1 MERFAWKS
9 VVPVALYVLG
19 PISFALLSASP
30 ATAQEGFGEWSAP
43 VSLGPAINSVDNDE
57 GPAISKDGL
66 SLYFTSN
73 RSGNQ
78 DLWVA
83 RREHE
88 DDPWGEPVNLG
99 APVNTLSTEQ
109 APAFSRDGHLMFFV
123 SNRSGSVGGLD
134 IWVSFRP
141 DKHDDFA
148 WEAPVNLGASIN
160 SASNDAGPGTLRVG
174 EEEFLFFTSNRPGG
188 PGGADIFVSVEQ
200 EDGSFGPPERI
211 AELNST
217 ANDARAALR
226 RDGREV
232 FFFSNRAV
240 SVGVTDLWTSTR
252 EDRRDPWSPP
262 VNLGDTVN
270 STSDEMQPALSR
282 DGRTLFFASNRPDGV
297 GLLDLYMITRTKD
310 E

>member
-9 VVPVALYVLG
+9 VVRVALHVLG

-57 GPAISKDGL
+57 GPAISRDGL

-73 RSGNQ
+73 RSGSQ

-83 RREHE
+83 RREHK

-99 APVNTLSTEQ
+99 APVNTSSTEQ

-123 SNRSGSVGGLD
+123 SNRGGGAGGLD
-134 IWVSFRP
+134 IWVSFRA

-148 WEAPVNLGASIN
+148 WEAPVNVGASVN

-174 EEEFLFFTSNRPGG
+174 DEQLLFFTSNRPGG
-188 PGGADIFVSVEQ
+188 PGGADIFVSVRQ
-200 EDGSFGPPERI
+200 EDGSFGAPERV
-211 AELNST
+211 AELNSS

-232 FFFSNRAV
+232 FFFSNRGG
-240 SVGVTDLWTSTR
+240 SQDLWTATR
-252 EDRRDPWSPP
+252 EDRRDLWSIP
-262 VNLGDTVN
+262 VGLGPVVN
-270 STSDEMQPALSR
+270 SSSDEVQPAISR
-282 DGRTLFFASNRPDGV
+282 DGTTLFFASNRPGGA
-297 GLLDLYMITRTKD
+297 GLLDLYMITRTK
-310 E
+310 EE